1 MPHPHRPKATLVV
14 RHALVATCAA
24 GASDAGLVTDGAVAV
39 SGHLV
44 AWVGLDAALEA
55 AVNPETAEIV
65 DAGGRLV
72 TPGLVDSHTHLVF
85 AGDRAGELAERALGR
100 SYLEIAK
107 AGGGILATARATAAA
122 SDEALLEA
130 ALARARRLL
139 AQGVTTVEVK
149 SGYGLT
155 LEQELRLLRVA
166 ARLESALRAEMT
178 VVPTLLAAHAVPPE
192 RAGDRERYVRDLC
205 EELVPAVAAEGLAAF
220 CDAFAEQ
227 GAFSLQEA
235 RSVLEAGAHHR
246 LVPRL
251 HADQLTPGGGARLAA
266 ELRCASADH
275 LEHVDDAG
283 IAALAEAGVVA
294 GLLPLSTLFL
304 GIGRFAPARRLLDAG
319 VSIALATNVNP
330 GSAMSEN
337 AGLTL
342 SLASLS
348 LGMTPAEALVAF
360 TAGGARAL
368 RRPEFGRLARGCEA
382 DLVLWGSRSVE
393 HLSWHMGIS
402 HALRVVKRGRTVH
415 RAAPGAAA
423 DCASEGRAPEGSRP

>member
-1 MPHPHRPKATLVV
+1 VPTPHLPKATLVI
-14 RHALVATCAA
+14 RHAHVATCAA
-24 GASDAGLVTDGAVAV
+24 GASDAGVLADAAVAV

-44 AWVGLDAALEA
+44 GWVGPDGALAA
-55 AVNPETAEIV
+55 AVDLEGAESI

-85 AGDRAGELAERALGR
+85 AGERSGELVERARGR
-100 SYLEIAK
+100 DYLAIAK
-107 AGGGILATARATAAA
+107 VGGGILATVRATAEA
-122 SDEALLEA
+122 SDAALLEA

-155 LEQELRLLRVA
+155 VERELRLLRVVA
-166 ARLESALRAEMT
+166 GLEDALRSEMT

-192 RAGDRERYVRDLC
+192 RHADRERYVRELC
-205 EELVPAVAAEGLAAF
+205 EELVPAVAAEELATS

-227 GAFSLQEA
+227 GAFSLDEA
-235 RSVLEAGAHHR
+235 RRVLEAGSHHR
-246 LVPRL
+246 LAPRL
-251 HADQLTPGGGARLAA
+251 HADQLTCGGGARLAG
-266 ELRCASADH
+266 ELRCTSADH

-283 IAALAEAGVVA
+283 IAALAGAGVVA
-294 GLLPLSTLFL
+294 VLLPLSTLFL
-304 GIGRFAPARRLLDAG
+304 GLGRFAPARRLLEAG
-319 VSIALATNVNP
+319 VPVALATNVNP
-330 GSAMSEN
+330 GTAMTEN

-342 SLASLS
+342 SLACLA

-360 TAGGARAL
+360 TASGARAL

-382 DLVLWGSRSVE
+382 DLVVWGCRSVE
-393 HLSWHMGIS
+393 HLPWHMGIP
-402 HALRVVKRGRTVH
+402 HALQVIKRGRSVY

-423 DCASEGRAPEGSRP
+423 DCGGEA